1 MFLFSTKETLK
12 FNGCE
17 LLAVHSVGEGPG
29 SRHFKILIS
38 LTLGSSPKWLWLT
51 APHLRP
57 QWIWLY
63 LITNEKEDTSF
74 FVIAMLYDI

>member
-38 LTLGSSPKWLWLT
+38 LTLGSSPK
-51 APHLRP
+51 
-57 QWIWLY
+57 
-63 LITNEKEDTSF
+63 
-74 FVIAMLYDI
+74 

>member
-17 LLAVHSVGEGPG
+17 LLAVHSVG

-38 LTLGSSPKWLWLT
+38 LTLGSSPK
-51 APHLRP
+51 
-57 QWIWLY
+57 
-63 LITNEKEDTSF
+63 
-74 FVIAMLYDI
+74 